1 MSTQQN
7 NTATLCKSNAT
18 RIPNIYSEITSCS
31 NTEEITRRNTFASDV
46 GKQMNEIENLKS
58 MYVNALTTADSIFGS
73 ASTTTFAKEI
83 DIRNRELKDRVSK
96 LGATIDTSKSA
107 IERSERDFIDSKE
120 QLPEQ
125 LPTHTI
131 HVIDDYTLSVLSVAY
146 IFFIFAVIYWYVQQ
160 NDYSMRSILTALG
173 SAVILTLIIVMLL
186 IAYL

>member
-7 NTATLCKSNAT
+7 NNATLCKSNVT
-18 RIPNIYSEITSCS
+18 RIPNIYSEIASCS
-31 NTEEITRRNTFASDV
+31 NTDEITRRNTFASDV

-58 MYVNALTTADSIFGS
+58 MYMNALTTADSIFGS

-83 DIRNRELKDRVSK
+83 DTRNRELKEKVAKLRTSIDR
-96 LGATIDTSKSA
+96 SKSA

-125 LPTHTI
+125 LPTQTV

-146 IFFIFAVIYWYVQQ
+146 LFFILSVMYWYTQQ
-160 NDYSMRSILTALG
+160 NGYSMRSILTALG
-173 SAVILTLIIVMLL
+173 SAFVLTVFIVMLL

>member
-18 RIPNIYSEITSCS
+18 RIPTIYSEIASCS

-58 MYVNALTTADSIFGS
+58 MYMNALTTADSIFGS

-83 DIRNRELKDRVSK
+83 DTRNRELKERVST
-96 LGATIDTSKSA
+96 LRSSIDRSKSA
-107 IERSERDFIDSKE
+107 IERSERDFVDSKE

-125 LPTHTI
+125 LPTQTI

-146 IFFIFAVIYWYVQQ
+146 IFFILAIMYWYVQQ
-160 NDYSMRSILTALG
+160 NNYSIRSIMTALG
-173 SAVILTLIIVMLL
+173 SAIILTVILVMLL